1 MKLGLIGQTLKHSF
15 SQSYFNKKFKTQQ
28 LTNFSY
34 QNFELNTISELPEI
48 LNTNPN
54 LVGFNVTFPFK
65 ELIIPQLDW
74 IDPYAANVGAVNTV
88 VVQNFNGIKRLLGFN
103 TDVGAFKQSLLHLI
117 YASKPKALILGT
129 GGASKAVARALT
141 ELEIPYDF
149 ASRNP
154 KKRIPYE
161 LINENHIS
169 QFKLLINT
177 TPLGTYPNTEE
188 KPILPYQFISKNHYL
203 FDLVYNP
210 IETAFLKEGKKHR
223 AAIKNGYE
231 MLEIQAEA
239 SWEIWNHYI

>member
-15 SQSYFNKKFKTQQ
+15 SHSYFTKKFKSQQ
-28 LTNFSY
+28 LPNFSY

-117 YASKPKALILGT
+117 YASKP
-129 GGASKAVARALT
+129 
-141 ELEIPYDF
+141 
-149 ASRNP
+149 
-154 KKRIPYE
+154 
-161 LINENHIS
+161 
-169 QFKLLINT
+169 
-177 TPLGTYPNTEE
+177 
-188 KPILPYQFISKNHYL
+188 
-203 FDLVYNP
+203 
-210 IETAFLKEGKKHR
+210 
-223 AAIKNGYE
+223 
-231 MLEIQAEA
+231 
-239 SWEIWNHYI
+239 